1 MAPACDRNWAR
12 ETAVLVRLKTPEGE
26 PPAFQLS
33 MTKRRTRA
41 GMLDSTGQP
50 TDTIFVRHSQHGG
63 ICWEQ
68 CESPEPAAEPKTG
81 NYKIGRK
88 SAFDPVRFEAV
99 LTAFGGEVT
108 AANVSGVADKFTV
121 TERTIWRWWKT
132 FKSKD
137 L

>member
-1 MAPACDRNWAR
+1 
-12 ETAVLVRLKTPEGE
+12 
-26 PPAFQLS
+26 

-50 TDTIFVRHSQHGG
+50 TDTNFVRHSQHGG

-81 NYKIGRK
+81 NYKMGRK
-88 SAFDPVRFEAV
+88 SAFDPVAFRAV
-99 LTAFGGEVT
+99 IDAHGGSLTKTNVEEV
-108 AANVSGVADKFTV
+108 AA
-121 TERTIWRWWKT
+121 
-132 FKSKD
+132 KSKCSSHTAWNWRKQLNNND